1 MQNVG
6 SVKLYHWN
14 PLQWSLVPTSVA
26 LLYPVLPLSQAA
38 VQCTNSSCSDSLI
51 WMNQILQSSV
61 SQGVSMTRNGWG
73 MEHTR
78 ICVFCKGWIL
88 DAIKNTTCHMHHKNF
103 SRVEEEE
110 EEEVMD
116 YLKKKKI
123 WITEQQWKYLWLK
136 IRELG
141 KLIPDE
147 YVLFVQDLLA
157 EEAFCQEISPP
168 NTANAH
174 TPSSPPT
181 LLKSLSKRILKRA
194 IFWQKKQEC
203 WEPWTKR

>member
-1 MQNVG
+1 MQNMG

-14 PLQWSLVPTSVA
+14 PLQWSIVPTSVA

-51 WMNQILQSSV
+51 WINQILQSSV
-61 SQGVSMTRNGWG
+61 SQGVSMTRNRWG
-73 MEHTR
+73 VKHTR

-103 SRVEEEE
+103 RWVEEEE
-110 EEEVMD
+110 
-116 YLKKKKI
+116 K
-123 WITEQQWKYLWLK
+123 ITEQQWKYLWLQ

-174 TPSSPPT
+174 TPSSRPT

-203 WEPWTKR
+203 WEPCTKR